1 MVCPYAMMVCP
12 YAMMVCPY
20 AMMVCPYAMMVCPYA
35 NLFKNSSGRRMSEN
49 VRAVSCSW
57 VLLNVNLTTFLFTG
71 SGPMRLTGC

>member
-1 MVCPYAMMVCP
+1 
-12 YAMMVCPY
+12 
-20 AMMVCPYAMMVCPYA
+20 MVCPYA

-57 VLLNVNLTTFLFTG
+57 VVLNVNLTTVLFTG